1 MGAWRESWYEH
12 WAAQL
17 RAIDAV
23 GGRRQLRVFGHVQEQ
38 GGMVQYSDQ
47 RILNFGSNDYLN
59 LATHPEVVSAVQA
72 AVAEFGWGSGASP
85 LVTGRRP
92 EHLLLEEEMASFEE
106 TEAALL
112 FSSGYAA
119 NVAAVVSLVGRTD
132 GIFSD
137 RLNHASLIDGCR
149 LSGADIHRYRHISIE
164 DLEQQLKT
172 HRAKYRQAIIVTD
185 SLFSMDGDLAPL
197 PEICELADRYSC
209 LVVVDEAHATGIY
222 GAQGAGWCHETKCS
236 DRVLVRT
243 GTMSKSI
250 GGLGGFVVGPRDFIQ
265 VAIHRARSFV
275 FSTAMPAAMA
285 GAARSAIR
293 IITGMSRER
302 QELRQSAWKLRNDL
316 LGIGCQIGG
325 IDSPIIPIYIGD
337 SDRCVEF
344 SNRLMQMGCYVPAI
358 RPPSVP
364 KDSALLRISIT
375 SAHSRSDLEQL
386 CSAIAALREMLPPAE
401 SVVIPAH
408 GGDQ

>member
-1 MGAWRESWYEH
+1 MPSPHRFWSELKSSLQDRSNAGLFRS
-12 WAAQL
+12 
-17 RAIDAV
+17 
-23 GGRRQLRVFGHVQEQ
+23 RQTWTHLSPRLVKAENGQTLV
-38 GGMVQYSDQ
+38 
-47 RILNFGSNDYLN
+47 NFGSNDYLS
-59 LATHPEVVSAVQA
+59 LSWYHPDASIPEAIA
-72 AVAEFGWGSGASP
+72 LGEAREGAGASP
-85 LVTGRRP
+85 LVTGSTW
-92 EHLLLEEEMASFEE
+92 EHEELVRELARFEGQ
-106 TEAALL
+106 EAALL

-119 NVAAVVSLVGRTD
+119 NVGVVSSIANAGDV
-132 GIFSD
+132 IFSD

-149 LSGADIHRYRHISIE
+149 LSGADIHRYRHVSIE

-209 LVVVDEAHATGIY
+209 LVLVDEAHATGIY
-222 GAQGAGWCHETKCS
+222 GDRGAGWCHETNCS

-250 GGLGGFVVGPRDFIQ
+250 GGLGGFIVGPKDFIQ
-265 VAIHRARSFV
+265 VAIHRARSFI

-293 IITGMSRER
+293 IISRMSRER
-302 QELRQSAWKLRNDL
+302 HELRQSAQELRKDL

-344 SNRLMQMGCYVPAI
+344 SNRLLQMGYYVPAI

-364 KDSALLRISIT
+364 KGSALLRISIT

-386 CSAIAALREMLPPAE
+386 CSAIDKLKEMLPSAD
-401 SVVIPAH
+401 SVIISAH